1 MFSFPN
7 SSLDLLRIEHDYL
20 GHADSKVHCCHAGDM
35 AVLTNDETVSSML
48 VDRAGFSR
56 ANDRRRFE
64 RVKRESQ
71 YGIYL
76 TSPAPAV
83 DNLPKYNRTYSA
95 ILVAHDAEKP
105 YYYIRFDMN
114 NSGTIIVDGTM
125 SINNGPLISY
135 SPEDKAIFMI
145 DQRAVKDFTSGNN
158 VFCYSLVIN
167 GEEVYSYERYLLN
180 YQQYRD
186 ELYSDGY
193 QAMAYL
199 LAAVLIME
207 SGLFFKK
214 EKLIKKGE
222 IEECVA

>member
-56 ANDRRRFE
+56 ANDRKRFE

-95 ILVAHDAEKP
+95 ILVAHDAENF
-105 YYYIRFDMN
+105 RFLLQKVINHFKERIETINQSYKNAGSDQYRALIAIWN
-114 NSGTIIVDGTM
+114 DERGKDRFLSGTLET
-125 SINNGPLISY
+125 
-135 SPEDKAIFMI
+135 I
-145 DQRAVKDFTSGNN
+145 DEIYDRLLVEFGLDADIKSAGAV
-158 VFCYSLVIN
+158 
-167 GEEVYSYERYLLN
+167 
-180 YQQYRD
+180 
-186 ELYSDGY
+186 
-193 QAMAYL
+193 
-199 LAAVLIME
+199 
-207 SGLFFKK
+207 
-214 EKLIKKGE
+214 
-222 IEECVA
+222 

>member
-1 MFSFPN
+1 MLSKIKGFFKRYNFSF
-7 SSLDLLRIEHDYL
+7 LIAAIVFLL
-20 GHADSKVHCCHAGDM
+20 M
-35 AVLTNDETVSSML
+35 AVFKCASLVQNDFVLGS
-48 VDRAGFSR
+48 V
-56 ANDRRRFE
+56 NY
-64 RVKRESQ
+64 Q
-71 YGIYL
+71 
-76 TSPAPAV
+76 
-83 DNLPKYNRTYSA
+83 NLITYEMNVA
-95 ILVAHDAEKP
+95 EVAHDAEKP

-114 NSGTIIVDGTM
+114 NSGPIIVDGTM

-145 DQRAVKDFTSGNN
+145 DQRAVKNFTSGNN